1 MYYGLT
7 LIAFA
12 LVLSYFINPLTGLLM
27 SIGIADNVII
37 YSKLLKR
44 RNPANIIL
52 GGFSGGFQRRL
63 NGNLALNLPQT

>member
-1 MYYGLT
+1 
-7 LIAFA
+7 
-12 LVLSYFINPLTGLLM
+12 M